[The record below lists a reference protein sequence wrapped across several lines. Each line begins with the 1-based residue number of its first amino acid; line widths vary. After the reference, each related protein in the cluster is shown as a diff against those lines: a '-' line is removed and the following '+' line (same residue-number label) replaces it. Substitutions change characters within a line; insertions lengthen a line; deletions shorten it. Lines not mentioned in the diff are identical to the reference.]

1 MKRNITTALLALALV
16 GLTLRAGAA
25 DTGSGVNP
33 TGTWK
38 LVTGTNA
45 ASPQTLKMRLE
56 GGRLTGTLSRQAGYK
71 VEQLP
76 LLDAKLQGNEV
87 SFETHNYAVSYV
99 NKVLQ
104 PTDTNKWS
112 HAKFAGTISGDTI
125 KGKVERESFMTK
137 KRTMDFEAK
146 RVK

>member
-1 MKRNITTALLALALV
+1 MKRNITTALLALALT
-16 GLTLRAGAA
+16 GFTLHAGAG
-25 DTGSGVNP
+25 DTGSAVNP

-45 ASPQTLKMRLE
+45 ATPQNLKLKLE
-56 GGRLTGTLSRQAGYK
+56 GGKLTGTLSRQAGYK

-76 LLDAKLQGNEV
+76 LLGAKLKGSEI

-112 HAKFAGTISGDTI
+112 HSKFQGTISGDTI
-125 KGKVERESFMTK
+125 KGKIERESFMTSP
-137 KRTMDFEAK
+137 RTLDFEAK
-146 RVK
+146 QVK